1 MQRDVRAFLW
11 DVQQAADTILQFIAG
26 LDVRAYAETELVHS
40 AVERKFEIIG
50 EALGQ
55 IAKLDPV
62 LARRIPD
69 MMPLAM
75 WFSPTTLPG
84 YITGVIAAVVA
95 FISYKNWRVS
105 RDKLK
110 LDLYNRRFAVYVSAL
125 DCIQDVFN
133 TYNPETEK
141 RILLLIRSTR
151 ESLFLFDKRDRVFE
165 VLQALREYCQNWAT
179 IHKAELEPVELRETN
194 TVQLSMVLR
203 NDPKNSVLRAEQLL
217 TDLEIRLHGY
227 MSFGSFK

>member
-1 MQRDVRAFLW
+1 MQRDPRAFLW
-11 DVQQAADTILQFIAG
+11 DVQQAADTILRFVAV
-26 LDVRAYAETELVHS
+26 LDVRAYAEIELVHS

-55 IAKLDPV
+55 VAKLDPV
-62 LARRIPD
+62 LAQRIPD

-75 WFSPTTLPG
+75 WFSPTTLLS
-84 YITGVIAAVVA
+84 YITTVTALAVCI
-95 FISYKNWRVS
+95 ISYQNWRVS

-110 LDLYNRRFAVYVSAL
+110 LDLYNRRFAVYVCAL
-125 DCIQDVFN
+125 DCIQDVF

-151 ESLFLFDKRDRVFE
+151 ESLFLFDKKDRVFE
-165 VLQALREYCQNWAT
+165 NLQNLREYCQNWAT
-179 IHKAELEPVELRETN
+179 IHKAELEPVESRETN
-194 TVQLSMVLR
+194 AVQLSSALR
-203 NDPKNSVLRAEQLL
+203 SDPKNSVLRAEQLL

-227 MSFGSFK
+227 MSFGRFK